1 MALPSSTTLS
11 LETAIKLI
19 PHFNGE
25 NVQEVYPFINACNF
39 VMQNVEETIQP
50 VLLQV
55 IITKLAGKAFA
66 ITQHKEIS
74 TWKILRE
81 NLEDTF
87 CATRAPGYLQL
98 ELTTTKFQQGET
110 VRKYATKVEKLLHEL
125 CNVSTKDKT
134 SSDAKAIHN
143 YIKETTLTIYIEGLP
158 SSIRGVVKSKNRP
171 TLEEAIKY
179 SLEEEKIYQSNKG
192 TQRLLNNKPNYRY
205 DSKYCK
211 NCRKSNHNTNEC
223 RYGNHNVDTGQ
234 QNKQSK
240 GFNNQRN
247 QNTKQVSC
255 IYCKK
260 FGHTIEICYKKKNA
274 DSRKESQ
281 GNPSTSGNA
290 KESVK
295 KGIRIA
301 NLLID
306 TGADLNIIKI
316 NVLQDDVMV
325 SDSKIYKLQG
335 ISDQLVSTLGSTTL
349 NVSINNKVYETEF
362 HVVNSNFPI
371 NGDGIL
377 GNPFLKDN
385 QMLIDVGK
393 EELIF
398 KADSTTTIPARH
410 EMIIP
415 IQFDVQDLSEQL
427 NILIH
432 AQKLGKNILCGNILN
447 IVKHNQVLINVIN
460 PTEENQVI
468 PIPKLSDLSHEIF
481 DIVSMDN
488 IQTSKANVNTENR
501 IQLLKNTLKYDHMN
515 AEEREVILDLC
526 SEFSNIFYLEGDQ
539 MTCTNAMQ
547 HEIKSPGVTQP
558 IHQKPYRLPYAQ
570 KREIAK
576 QVGEMQRDG
585 IITSSDSPWNAPL
598 LVVPKKSDVFGEK
611 KYRVVMDFRKL
622 NSITVGDAFLIPN
635 ITEILD
641 QLGKEKYFTCL
652 DMASGY
658 HQILLHPDDREKTGF
673 STDQGHFEFQ
683 RMCFGLK
690 GAPATF
696 QRLMNQVLTGLNGIN
711 AFVYL
716 DDVIV
721 IGTSLEDHINQL
733 KNVFGRF
740 QKYNLK
746 LQPSKCE
753 FLRKEVCYLGHIITD
768 KGVKPDL
775 KITDCVVNFP
785 TPKTEKDV
793 KSFLGL
799 AELKQLLSQ
808 QPILQYPDF
817 SRPFIV
823 TTDASNVAV
832 GAILSQGKVGS
843 DLPIAY
849 VSRTLNKAEKNYN
862 TTEKELLAIVW
873 AVKQFRPYLFGRR
886 FTVVTDHKPLTWLFN
901 VKDPGARLMRWRLQL
916 GEHDYEITY
925 KPGTSNSNADALS
938 RITQVS
944 STHHTS
950 CMYEKYI
957 DDIQSKIITNS
968 NIIEVKGDLFQATAD
983 FALGHCVSKDFKM
996 SKGIGLEFRR
1006 KFGQVDQ
1013 LLEQNKQ
1020 VTEIATIQCDD
1031 RNIIYII
1038 TKESYN
1044 QKPTYETIFYAIQNL
1059 RNFCKSNNINK
1070 VALPKIGSGHDQLN
1084 WEQARIMLR
1093 YIFKKS
1099 KIKIVVYSGESYSE
1113 EEKRKIIEEFQ
1124 LSPLGGHQGVSRTI
1138 KRIKLHHTWK
1148 GLKKNVIEFIKKCT
1162 SCQMNKS
1169 SNHTTQQPM
1178 VVTSTAN
1185 KPFEK
1190 IFLDIVGPLETS
1202 TEGNSYI
1209 LTMQDDL
1216 TKLSAAVPLVNH
1228 TANSIVKA
1236 FVEHFVCQHGIPES
1250 IATDQGQDFLSKVF
1264 TACCKLLQI
1273 EKIKT
1278 TAYHP
1283 QSSGALERS
1292 HRTLAEYLRHF
1303 VKENNKDWDQY
1314 VSYAMFV
1321 YNSTVHT
1328 STGFQPYELV
1338 YGYPVEVPH
1347 SLQKSPQPCYN
1358 YEDYNFEIRKRFQ
1371 ESHRIARD
1379 KLIEKKQK
1387 SKLTYNKKQH
1397 EIIINV
1403 GDRVLVKD
1411 NKQKGKLQ
1419 SKWMGPYLV
1428 TTLHDNETVSIQRGR
1443 KKVVIHKNELKMF
1456 NA

>member
-1 MALPSSTTLS
+1 MSDRSSGSDSSSESSDLDENYVPSRSINKNLLGSFRPVTRSQSNLQKETLIKDRKQSKSFNSKILIDLKDNTQTLEYNSSMALPSSTTLS

-50 VLLQV
+50 VLLQ
-55 IITKLAGKAFA
+55 
-66 ITQHKEIS
+66 
-74 TWKILRE
+74 
-81 NLEDTF
+81 
-87 CATRAPGYLQL
+87 L

-110 VRKYATKVEKLLHEL
+110 VREYATKVKKLLHEL

-205 DSKYCK
+205 
-211 NCRKSNHNTNEC
+211 
-223 RYGNHNVDTGQ
+223 GNHNVDTGQ

-247 QNTKQVSC
+247 QDTKQVSC

-260 FGHTIEICYKKKNA
+260 FGHTIEVCYKKKNA

-281 GNPSTSGNA
+281 DNPSTSGNA

-295 KGIRIA
+295 KGVHNHATYKIPQCIKGIA
-301 NLLID
+301 NLFID

-316 NVLQDDVMV
+316 NVLQDDVMMV

-335 ISDQLVSTLGSTTL
+335 INDQLVSTLGSTTL

-622 NSITVGDAFLIPN
+622 NSITVGDAFPMPN
-635 ITEILD
+635 I
-641 QLGKEKYFTCL
+641 
-652 DMASGY
+652 
-658 HQILLHPDDREKTGF
+658 
-673 STDQGHFEFQ
+673 
-683 RMCFGLK
+683 
-690 GAPATF
+690 
-696 QRLMNQVLTGLNGIN
+696 
-711 AFVYL
+711 
-716 DDVIV
+716 
-721 IGTSLEDHINQL
+721 
-733 KNVFGRF
+733 
-740 QKYNLK
+740 
-746 LQPSKCE
+746 
-753 FLRKEVCYLGHIITD
+753 
-768 KGVKPDL
+768 
-775 KITDCVVNFP
+775 
-785 TPKTEKDV
+785 
-793 KSFLGL
+793 
-799 AELKQLLSQ
+799 
-808 QPILQYPDF
+808 
-817 SRPFIV
+817 
-823 TTDASNVAV
+823 
-832 GAILSQGKVGS
+832 
-843 DLPIAY
+843 
-849 VSRTLNKAEKNYN
+849 
-862 TTEKELLAIVW
+862 
-873 AVKQFRPYLFGRR
+873 
-886 FTVVTDHKPLTWLFN
+886 
-901 VKDPGARLMRWRLQL
+901 
-916 GEHDYEITY
+916 
-925 KPGTSNSNADALS
+925 
-938 RITQVS
+938 
-944 STHHTS
+944 
-950 CMYEKYI
+950 
-957 DDIQSKIITNS
+957 
-968 NIIEVKGDLFQATAD
+968 
-983 FALGHCVSKDFKM
+983 
-996 SKGIGLEFRR
+996 
-1006 KFGQVDQ
+1006 
-1013 LLEQNKQ
+1013 
-1020 VTEIATIQCDD
+1020 
-1031 RNIIYII
+1031 
-1038 TKESYN
+1038 
-1044 QKPTYETIFYAIQNL
+1044 
-1059 RNFCKSNNINK
+1059 
-1070 VALPKIGSGHDQLN
+1070 
-1084 WEQARIMLR
+1084 
-1093 YIFKKS
+1093 
-1099 KIKIVVYSGESYSE
+1099 
-1113 EEKRKIIEEFQ
+1113 
-1124 LSPLGGHQGVSRTI
+1124 
-1138 KRIKLHHTWK
+1138 
-1148 GLKKNVIEFIKKCT
+1148 
-1162 SCQMNKS
+1162 
-1169 SNHTTQQPM
+1169 
-1178 VVTSTAN
+1178 
-1185 KPFEK
+1185 
-1190 IFLDIVGPLETS
+1190 
-1202 TEGNSYI
+1202 
-1209 LTMQDDL
+1209 
-1216 TKLSAAVPLVNH
+1216 
-1228 TANSIVKA
+1228 
-1236 FVEHFVCQHGIPES
+1236 
-1250 IATDQGQDFLSKVF
+1250 
-1264 TACCKLLQI
+1264 
-1273 EKIKT
+1273 
-1278 TAYHP
+1278 
-1283 QSSGALERS
+1283 
-1292 HRTLAEYLRHF
+1292 
-1303 VKENNKDWDQY
+1303 
-1314 VSYAMFV
+1314 
-1321 YNSTVHT
+1321 
-1328 STGFQPYELV
+1328 
-1338 YGYPVEVPH
+1338 
-1347 SLQKSPQPCYN
+1347 
-1358 YEDYNFEIRKRFQ
+1358 
-1371 ESHRIARD
+1371 RD
-1379 KLIEKKQK
+1379 
-1387 SKLTYNKKQH
+1387 T
-1397 EIIINV
+1397 
-1403 GDRVLVKD
+1403 
-1411 NKQKGKLQ
+1411 
-1419 SKWMGPYLV
+1419 
-1428 TTLHDNETVSIQRGR
+1428 
-1443 KKVVIHKNELKMF
+1443 
-1456 NA
+1456 